1 MTTTTTVRTITPLR
15 TPFGIVRQ
23 PTAEECNLV
32 GRSTAYSEPFEVV
45 HDNYA
50 AVGDYVIETPSW
62 IDFEE
67 KSKLVEVC
75 EAWGIC
81 DAAHV
86 IPAGSTSKSEGS
98 SIVTSGRALCGT
110 PRQRSSVP
118 VPLYSPVV

>member
-1 MTTTTTVRTITPLR
+1 MTPPTTVRTITPLR

-32 GRSTAYSEPFEVV
+32 GRSTAYSEPFAGVD
-45 HDNYA
+45 DNYA
-50 AVGDYVIETPSW
+50 AGGDYVIETPSG
-62 IDFEE
+62 IDWEDT
-67 KSKLVEVC
+67 STLVEVC
-75 EAWGIC
+75 EAWGSC

-110 PRQRSSVP
+110 PRQRSSVS
-118 VPLYSPVV
+118 VPMYPPVV